1 MVPKQDPKP
10 KFQGGQRVLRFHG
23 PLLYEAKRVKV
34 AIKDKQVKYF
44 IHYSGWNKNW
54 DEWVPESR
62 VLKYVDVNLQKR
74 GELQKAN
81 QKQYAEGKMRGAAP
95 GKKTAGLQQR
105 NTLVKQKRTKT
116 PGNGGGG
123 STSENP
129 QSPCKKRARVDPTVE
144 NEATFMSRVEVK
156 DS

>member
-1 MVPKQDPKP
+1 MAAAAANLLEMVPKQDPKP

-74 GELQKAN
+74 RELQKAN
-81 QKQYAEGKMRGAAP
+81 QKQYAEGKMRGLP
-95 GKKTAGLQQR
+95 LERRLLGCSRETLQ
-105 NTLVKQKRTKT
+105 
-116 PGNGGGG
+116 
-123 STSENP
+123 
-129 QSPCKKRARVDPTVE
+129 
-144 NEATFMSRVEVK
+144 
-156 DS
+156 

>member
-1 MVPKQDPKP
+1 
-10 KFQGGQRVLRFHG
+10 
-23 PLLYEAKRVKV
+23 
-34 AIKDKQVKYF
+34 
-44 IHYSGWNKNW
+44 
-54 DEWVPESR
+54 
-62 VLKYVDVNLQKR
+62 
-74 GELQKAN
+74 
-81 QKQYAEGKMRGAAP
+81 MRGAAP

-144 NEATFMSRVEVK
+144 NEATFMSRVQVK